1 MTFNINDK
9 VKVRLTEHGHEILK
23 RQYDGVIEFAVGT
36 DTGPTFSTDPDMA
49 KLNPVPWW
57 RVRTR
62 KGDSPWLKV
71 TSPGRAISRA
81 KSAVSAEDYQRAEN
95 GW

>member
-1 MTFNINDK
+1 MNIHK
-9 VKVRLTEHGHEILK
+9 E
-23 RQYDGVIEFAVGT
+23 DGVIEFAVGT
-36 DTGPTFSTDPDMA
+36 DIGPTFSTDPDMA

-62 KGDSPWLKV
+62 KGDSQWLKV

-81 KSAVSAEDYQRAEN
+81 KSATSAEDYQRGEN